1 MGYTAA
7 AMAGAAA
14 LDGCVE
20 GFLPG
25 DPPFSLVPVVGAALV
40 FVVLAAGW
48 RWIPRRAWG
57 FVGPLGVALVAY
69 SLATTPGPIDGAV
82 LYSLPVVWTSLFFGR
97 RGAVSIV
104 VLVGIAHAGAL
115 LALPAWST
123 YPGRWIDVM
132 VSVSAV
138 AAVVTALEERNAAL
152 VTRLTGEAR
161 TDALTGLLN
170 RRGLDDWARP
180 ALAAAG
186 GRSVSLVAF
195 DVDHFKSVNDRWGHD
210 AGDRVLAI
218 VGDVLRTHARD
229 GDAMCR
235 LGGEEFAALL
245 PGTDTA
251 GAQALAARVRAAV
264 ATGCTVPTGCIRI
277 SAGIATGTGA
287 DSLGGLLERADAALY
302 AAKRSG
308 RDRVVIDGRSP
319 AIAVSA
325 G

>member
-25 DPPFSLVPVVGAALV
+25 DPPFSLIPVVGAAVVFAVLV
-40 FVVLAAGW
+40 AGW
-48 RWIPRRAWG
+48 RWIPRRAWA
-57 FVGPLGVALVAY
+57 FVGPLGVALVAD

-82 LYSLPVVWTSLFFGR
+82 LYALPVVWTSLFFGR
-97 RGAVSIV
+97 RGAVGIV
-104 VLVGIAHAGAL
+104 LLVGVTHAAAL
-115 LALPAWST
+115 LALPGWST

-186 GRSVSLVAF
+186 SGPVSLVAF

-210 AGDRVLAI
+210 AGDRLLAI
-218 VGDVLRTHARD
+218 VGDVLRRHARD
-229 GDAMCR
+229 GDAVCR
-235 LGGEEFAALL
+235 LGGEEFVALL
-245 PGTDTA
+245 PATDTA
-251 GAQALAARVRAAV
+251 GAQSLAARVRAAV
-264 ATGCTVPTGCIRI
+264 AAGCTVPTGCIRI

-287 DSLGGLLERADAALY
+287 DSLGELLERADAALY
-302 AAKRSG
+302 AAKRNG

-319 AIAVSA
+319 AVAVPV

>member
-25 DPPFSLVPVVGAALV
+25 DPPFSLAPVIGAAVVFMMLV
-40 FVVLAAGW
+40 GCW
-48 RWIPRRAWG
+48 RWIPRWAWPC
-57 FVGPLGVALVAY
+57 VGPLGVALVAD

-82 LYSLPVVWTSLFFGR
+82 LYALPVVWTSLFFGR
-97 RGAVSIV
+97 RGAIGIV
-104 VLVGIAHAGAL
+104 ALVGIAHGVTL
-115 LALPAWST
+115 LVLPAWST

-152 VTRLTGEAR
+152 VDRLTGEAR
-161 TDALTGLLN
+161 SDVLTGLLN
-170 RRGLDDWARP
+170 RRGLADWARP

-186 GRSVSLVAF
+186 DRPVSLIAF

-210 AGDRVLAI
+210 AGDRVLAV
-218 VGDVLRTHARD
+218 VGEVLRAHARD
-229 GDAMCR
+229 GDAVSR

-251 GAQALAARVRAAV
+251 GAQAFAARVRAAV
-264 ATGCTVPTGCIRI
+264 AAGCTVPTGCIRV
-277 SAGIATGTGA
+277 SAGIATGSGV
-287 DSLGGLLERADAALY
+287 DSLTDLLERADAALY
-302 AAKRSG
+302 AAKRNG

-319 AIAVSA
+319 VLALRA